1 VLDDPPAADRRSAT
15 FDCLCAQ
22 GKVKTMRRIATP
34 LLALLLIAGQHARAA
49 DTKGIITLSWEGTV
63 RSGPGP
69 GDVERVNERVIF
81 VNLAEHT
88 VTGLVTSTGSAL
100 IANIVHVDDTSVD
113 FIGDST
119 SSFVF
124 GTIDRVTGATT
135 AHTTTWARDKSPGG
149 KSTRGLSYYLVC
161 KATNR
166 LR

>member
-1 VLDDPPAADRRSAT
+1 VLDNPPAADRRSAT

-49 DTKGIITLSWEGTV
+49 DTKGIITLSCEGTV

>member
-1 VLDDPPAADRRSAT
+1 
-15 FDCLCAQ
+15 
-22 GKVKTMRRIATP
+22 MRRIATL

-49 DTKGIITLSWEGTV
+49 DTTGLITLSCEV

-81 VNLAEHT
+81 VNLSEHT
-88 VTGLVTSTGSAL
+88 VTGFVTNTGSAL

-119 SSFVF
+119 SSSVF

-135 AHTTTWARDKSPGG
+135 VHTTTRARDKILGS
-149 KSTRGLSYYLVC
+149 KITRGLSYYLVC

-166 LR
+166 LH

>member
-1 VLDDPPAADRRSAT
+1 
-15 FDCLCAQ
+15 
-22 GKVKTMRRIATP
+22 M
-34 LLALLLIAGQHARAA
+34 
-49 DTKGIITLSWEGTV
+49 

-88 VTGLVTSTGSAL
+88 VTGFVTNTGSAL

-119 SSFVF
+119 SSSVF

-135 AHTTTWARDKSPGG
+135 VHTTTWARDKIPGG
-149 KSTRGLSYYLVC
+149 KITRGLSYYLVC

>member
-1 VLDDPPAADRRSAT
+1 
-15 FDCLCAQ
+15 
-22 GKVKTMRRIATP
+22 MRRIATP
-34 LLALLLIAGQHARAA
+34 LLALLLIAGQPARAA
-49 DTKGIITLSWEGTV
+49 DTKGIITLSCEGTV

-69 GDVERVNERVIF
+69 GDVERVNERVF

-135 AHTTTWARDKSPGG
+135 AHTTTWARDKSLGG